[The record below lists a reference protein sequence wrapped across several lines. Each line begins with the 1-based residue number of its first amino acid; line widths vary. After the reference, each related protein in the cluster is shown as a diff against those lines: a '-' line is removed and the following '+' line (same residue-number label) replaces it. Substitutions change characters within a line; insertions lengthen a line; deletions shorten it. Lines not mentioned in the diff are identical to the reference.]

1 MTMARHVQHGFWGN
15 GCLHG
20 VQRTTMPRIRRIP
33 MMLVAASAI
42 GWAFL
47 DISSG
52 SVEEKINENAVRNNW
67 NNGRS
72 C

>member
-15 GCLHG
+15 GCLHD
-20 VQRTTMPRIRRIP
+20 VQRTPTPRIRRIP
-33 MMLVAASAI
+33 LVLIAASAI
-42 GWAFL
+42 ASVCL
-47 DISSG
+47 HISSG